1 VEAAG
6 PEVPALE
13 TEGPWHSLLTE
24 GDTALAEALPRYLA
38 RQRWFGGKARRLKQ
52 VRMTDAVPLRGDGAA
67 PATLVL
73 ITVEYTEGVAE
84 RYALPV
90 GFATDDRARALE
102 ERAPHRVI
110 ARVRA
115 RDRAG
120 TVQGVFY
127 DALEDREVGQALLA
141 AIARRRRLPGA
152 EGTIVG
158 GRTRALGPILA
169 AANGRLEPAL
179 APWEQSNSSVLY
191 GDRLVLKLFRRLGD
205 GVNPELEI
213 GRYLTEHTSF
223 GNAPPVAGQLEY
235 GAGRREPVTVAI
247 LQGFVPNECDAWRF
261 TLDEVERYFE
271 RVMVHRGTAPPVP
284 VASLL
289 ERTRMSPPEAVAELV
304 GGYLETA
311 RLIGR
316 RTAGLHLALAAG
328 AGDPAFAP
336 ESFSR
341 LYQRALYQSLRNHC
355 TRAFD
360 LLAEHLPRIHPH
372 AAPEAVRVLAL
383 RQRALRA
390 FRAIAERKVHT
401 MRIRCH
407 GDYHLGQLLWT
418 GKDFVIIDFEGEP
431 ARPVSERRIKRSP
444 LRDVAGMLRS
454 FHYAAATVFATRVV
468 GRMVGA
474 EEGAALAPWARCW
487 QDWAS
492 SGFLKAY
499 LDAMAGSG
507 LLPPADDEL
516 TLLLDT
522 YLLDKA
528 LYELGYELNNR
539 PEWVWIPLRGILEL
553 LDTASR
559 A

>member
-1 VEAAG
+1 
-6 PEVPALE
+6 
-13 TEGPWHSLLTE
+13 
-24 GDTALAEALPRYLA
+24 
-38 RQRWFGGKARRLKQ
+38 
-52 VRMTDAVPLRGDGAA
+52 
-67 PATLVL
+67 
-73 ITVEYTEGVAE
+73 
-84 RYALPV
+84 
-90 GFATDDRARALE
+90 
-102 ERAPHRVI
+102 
-110 ARVRA
+110 
-115 RDRAG
+115 
-120 TVQGVFY
+120 
-127 DALEDREVGQALLA
+127 
-141 AIARRRRLPGA
+141 
-152 EGTIVG
+152 
-158 GRTRALGPILA
+158 
-169 AANGRLEPAL
+169 
-179 APWEQSNSSVLY
+179 
-191 GDRLVLKLFRRLGD
+191 
-205 GVNPELEI
+205 VNPELEI

-431 ARPVSERRIKRSP
+431 LRPLSERRLKRSP
-444 LRDVAGMLRS
+444 LRDVAGMIRS
-454 FHYAAATVFATRVV
+454 FHYAAFTALHRHARNHSGDVALLTPWLETWYSYVA
-468 GRMVGA
+468 GA
-474 EEGAALAPWARCW
+474 
-487 QDWAS
+487 
-492 SGFLKAY
+492 FLRAY
-499 LDAMAGSG
+499 IQSMGDTPLMPVNAKDIEILLDAF
-507 LLPPADDEL
+507 LLG
-516 TLLLDT
+516 
-522 YLLDKA
+522 KA
-528 LYELGYELNNR
+528 LYEVDYELNNR
-539 PEWVWIPLRGILEL
+539 PDWVGIPLAGIEMILHTPEMG
-553 LDTASR
+553 AG
-559 A
+559 